1 MIKIAFCDDDME
13 VLHQMNELLDRYR
26 VERNEDITYAAFQSP
41 FELLTEIEKGIR
53 PDILFLDVVMPGQ
66 NGMDVAKEIRQYD
79 TNMKIIF
86 LTSSPEFAVES
97 YSVGAYFYQL
107 KPIWEES
114 FFRLMDAVLS
124 GACTKAVIADCALLV
139 TAGTVGRLVLLGT
152 SGVLSHKGAYGA
164 LFRVRCMVTEHLAK
178 VSLGAL
184 DERSTGAVKTVLNED
199 IEKLELFLAHNLPEF
214 VAYLTGPVVIFLY
227 LLSVNAPLAL
237 VSLIPLP
244 LAGIVMAVIF
254 QRMKGVL
261 SDVNRSLVGFNSV
274 MIEYISGMRLI
285 KAYNMGRLAAPSRS
299 FPMPL
304 RRRTGSGT
312 WSHTRRLRPMPPFCC
327 WWSAEWC

>member
-26 VERNEDITYAAFQSP
+26 VEWNEDITYAAFQSP

-114 FFRLMDAVLS
+114 FFRLMDAVLAECEKKKKNS
-124 GACTKAVIADCALLV
+124 LILRSKDGITRIDLQQLEYCEVLGRKLL
-139 TAGTVGRLVLLGT
+139 
-152 SGVLSHKGAYGA
+152 
-164 LFRVRCMVTEHLAK
+164 FHL
-178 VSLGAL
+178 
-184 DERSTGAVKTVLNED
+184 ENGAV
-199 IEKLELFLAHNLPEF
+199 LEGA
-214 VAYLTGPVVIFLY
+214 G
-227 LLSVNAPLAL
+227 
-237 VSLIPLP
+237 SLDD
-244 LAGIVMAVIF
+244 LAGQLMQHSNF
-254 QRMKGVL
+254 FRPHRSFL
-261 SDVNRSLVGFNSV
+261 VN
-274 MIEYISGMRLI
+274 MEYIQNIS
-285 KAYNMGRLAAPSRS
+285 SRS
-299 FPMPL
+299 IKMVND
-304 RRRTGSGT
+304 
-312 WSHTRRLRPMPPFCC
+312 
-327 WWSAEWC
+327 AEIPIPHGKCSEIKNTYMEYAFNGEQAVL

>member
-114 FFRLMDAVLS
+114 FFRLMDAVLAECEKKKKNS
-124 GACTKAVIADCALLV
+124 LILRSKDGITRIDLQQLEYCEVLGRKLL
-139 TAGTVGRLVLLGT
+139 
-152 SGVLSHKGAYGA
+152 
-164 LFRVRCMVTEHLAK
+164 FHL
-178 VSLGAL
+178 
-184 DERSTGAVKTVLNED
+184 ENGAV
-199 IEKLELFLAHNLPEF
+199 LESA
-214 VAYLTGPVVIFLY
+214 G
-227 LLSVNAPLAL
+227 
-237 VSLIPLP
+237 SLDD
-244 LAGIVMAVIF
+244 LAGQLMQYNNF
-254 QRMKGVL
+254 FRPHRSFL
-261 SDVNRSLVGFNSV
+261 VN
-274 MIEYISGMRLI
+274 MEYIQNIS
-285 KAYNMGRLAAPSRS
+285 SRS
-299 FPMPL
+299 IKMVND
-304 RRRTGSGT
+304 
-312 WSHTRRLRPMPPFCC
+312 
-327 WWSAEWC
+327 AEIPIPHGKCSEIKNTYMEYAFNGEQAVL

>member
-114 FFRLMDAVLS
+114 FFRLMDSVL
-124 GACTKAVIADCALLV
+124 AECTK
-139 TAGTVGRLVLLGT
+139 TQ
-152 SGVLSHKGAYGA
+152 
-164 LFRVRCMVTEHLAK
+164 EN
-178 VSLGAL
+178 SLIL
-184 DERSTGAVKTVLNED
+184 RSKEGITRIDL
-199 IEKLELFLAHNLPEF
+199 EKLEYCEVIGRTLFFHLRNGKVFESVGSLDDLFLQLKPYGN
-214 VAYLTGPVVIFLY
+214 FLR
-227 LLSVNAPLAL
+227 PH
-237 VSLIPLP
+237 
-244 LAGIVMAVIF
+244 
-254 QRMKGVL
+254 
-261 SDVNRSLVGFNSV
+261 
-274 MIEYISGMRLI
+274 
-285 KAYNMGRLAAPSRS
+285 RS
-299 FPMPL
+299 FLVNMDYIQNISYRAIKL
-304 RRRTGSGT
+304 IS
-312 WSHTRRLRPMPPFCC
+312 L
-327 WWSAEWC
+327 AEIPIPHGKCSEIKNKYLEYAFNRKQVFLS

>member
-114 FFRLMDAVLS
+114 FFRLMASVLSECEKKKKNSLILRSKDGITRVNLQQLEYCEVLGRKLLFHLENGAVLEGAGSLDDLAGQLMQYSNFFRPHRSFLVNMEYIQNISSRSIKMVNDAVIPIPHGKCS
-124 GACTKAVIADCALLV
+124 EIKNTYMEYAFNGEQAVL
-139 TAGTVGRLVLLGT
+139 
-152 SGVLSHKGAYGA
+152 
-164 LFRVRCMVTEHLAK
+164 
-178 VSLGAL
+178 
-184 DERSTGAVKTVLNED
+184 
-199 IEKLELFLAHNLPEF
+199 
-214 VAYLTGPVVIFLY
+214 
-227 LLSVNAPLAL
+227 
-237 VSLIPLP
+237 
-244 LAGIVMAVIF
+244 
-254 QRMKGVL
+254 
-261 SDVNRSLVGFNSV
+261 
-274 MIEYISGMRLI
+274 
-285 KAYNMGRLAAPSRS
+285 
-299 FPMPL
+299 
-304 RRRTGSGT
+304 
-312 WSHTRRLRPMPPFCC
+312 
-327 WWSAEWC
+327 

>member
-107 KPIWEES
+107 KPIWEGS
-114 FFRLMDAVLS
+114 FFRLMDAVL
-124 GACTKAVIADCALLV
+124 GRKLLI
-139 TAGTVGRLVLLGT
+139 
-152 SGVLSHKGAYGA
+152 
-164 LFRVRCMVTEHLAK
+164 HL
-178 VSLGAL
+178 
-184 DERSTGAVKTVLNED
+184 ENGAV
-199 IEKLELFLAHNLPEF
+199 LESA
-214 VAYLTGPVVIFLY
+214 G
-227 LLSVNAPLAL
+227 
-237 VSLIPLP
+237 SLDD
-244 LAGIVMAVIF
+244 LAGQLMQYSNF
-254 QRMKGVL
+254 FRPHRSFL
-261 SDVNRSLVGFNSV
+261 VN
-274 MIEYISGMRLI
+274 MEYIQNIS
-285 KAYNMGRLAAPSRS
+285 SRS
-299 FPMPL
+299 IKMVND
-304 RRRTGSGT
+304 
-312 WSHTRRLRPMPPFCC
+312 
-327 WWSAEWC
+327 AEIPIPHGKCSEIKNTYMEYAFNGEQAVL

>member
-79 TNMKIIF
+79 TNMRIIF

-114 FFRLMDAVLS
+114 FFRLMDAVLVECEKKKKNS
-124 GACTKAVIADCALLV
+124 LILRSKDGITRIDLQQLEYCEVLGRKLL
-139 TAGTVGRLVLLGT
+139 
-152 SGVLSHKGAYGA
+152 
-164 LFRVRCMVTEHLAK
+164 FHL
-178 VSLGAL
+178 
-184 DERSTGAVKTVLNED
+184 ENGAV
-199 IEKLELFLAHNLPEF
+199 LESA
-214 VAYLTGPVVIFLY
+214 G
-227 LLSVNAPLAL
+227 
-237 VSLIPLP
+237 SLDD
-244 LAGIVMAVIF
+244 LAGQLMQYSNF
-254 QRMKGVL
+254 FRPHRSFL
-261 SDVNRSLVGFNSV
+261 VN
-274 MIEYISGMRLI
+274 MEYIQNIS
-285 KAYNMGRLAAPSRS
+285 SRS
-299 FPMPL
+299 IKMVND
-304 RRRTGSGT
+304 
-312 WSHTRRLRPMPPFCC
+312 
-327 WWSAEWC
+327 AEIPIPHGKCSEIKNTYMEYAFNGEQAVL

>member
-26 VERNEDITYAAFQSP
+26 VERNEDITYVAFQSP

-114 FFRLMDAVLS
+114 FFRLMDAVLAECEKKKKNS
-124 GACTKAVIADCALLV
+124 LILRSKDGITRIDLQQLEYCEVLGRKLL
-139 TAGTVGRLVLLGT
+139 
-152 SGVLSHKGAYGA
+152 
-164 LFRVRCMVTEHLAK
+164 FHLE
-178 VSLGAL
+178 
-184 DERSTGAVKTVLNED
+184 DGAV
-199 IEKLELFLAHNLPEF
+199 LESA
-214 VAYLTGPVVIFLY
+214 G
-227 LLSVNAPLAL
+227 
-237 VSLIPLP
+237 SLDD
-244 LAGIVMAVIF
+244 LAGQLMQYSNF
-254 QRMKGVL
+254 FRPHRSFL
-261 SDVNRSLVGFNSV
+261 VN
-274 MIEYISGMRLI
+274 MEYIQNIS
-285 KAYNMGRLAAPSRS
+285 SRS
-299 FPMPL
+299 IKMVND
-304 RRRTGSGT
+304 
-312 WSHTRRLRPMPPFCC
+312 
-327 WWSAEWC
+327 AEIPIPHGKCSEIKNTYMEYAFNGEQAVL

>member
-86 LTSSPEFAVES
+86 LTSSPKFAVES

-114 FFRLMDAVLS
+114 FFRLMDAVLAECEKKKKNRLILRS
-124 GACTKAVIADCALLV
+124 KDGITRIDLQQLEYCEVLGRKLL
-139 TAGTVGRLVLLGT
+139 
-152 SGVLSHKGAYGA
+152 
-164 LFRVRCMVTEHLAK
+164 FHL
-178 VSLGAL
+178 
-184 DERSTGAVKTVLNED
+184 ENGAV
-199 IEKLELFLAHNLPEF
+199 LESA
-214 VAYLTGPVVIFLY
+214 G
-227 LLSVNAPLAL
+227 
-237 VSLIPLP
+237 SLDD
-244 LAGIVMAVIF
+244 LAGQLMQYSNF
-254 QRMKGVL
+254 FRPHRSFL
-261 SDVNRSLVGFNSV
+261 VN
-274 MIEYISGMRLI
+274 MEYIQNIS
-285 KAYNMGRLAAPSRS
+285 SRS
-299 FPMPL
+299 IKMVND
-304 RRRTGSGT
+304 
-312 WSHTRRLRPMPPFCC
+312 
-327 WWSAEWC
+327 AEIPIPHGKCSEIKNTYMEYAFNGEQAVL

>member
-66 NGMDVAKEIRQYD
+66 NGMDVAKEIQQYD

-114 FFRLMDAVLS
+114 FFRLMDAVLAECEKKKKNS
-124 GACTKAVIADCALLV
+124 LILRSKDGITRIDLQQLEYCEVLGRKLL
-139 TAGTVGRLVLLGT
+139 
-152 SGVLSHKGAYGA
+152 
-164 LFRVRCMVTEHLAK
+164 FHLE
-178 VSLGAL
+178 
-184 DERSTGAVKTVLNED
+184 DGAV
-199 IEKLELFLAHNLPEF
+199 LESA
-214 VAYLTGPVVIFLY
+214 G
-227 LLSVNAPLAL
+227 
-237 VSLIPLP
+237 SLDD
-244 LAGIVMAVIF
+244 LAGQLMQYSNF
-254 QRMKGVL
+254 FRPHRSFL
-261 SDVNRSLVGFNSV
+261 VN
-274 MIEYISGMRLI
+274 MEYIQNIS
-285 KAYNMGRLAAPSRS
+285 SRS
-299 FPMPL
+299 IKMVND
-304 RRRTGSGT
+304 
-312 WSHTRRLRPMPPFCC
+312 
-327 WWSAEWC
+327 AEIPIPHGKCSEIKNTYMEYAFNGEQAVL

>member
-114 FFRLMDAVLS
+114 FFRLMDAVLAECEKKKKNS
-124 GACTKAVIADCALLV
+124 LILRSKDGITRIDLQQLEYCEVLGRKLLFHLENGAVLESAGSLDDLAGQLMQYCNFFRPHRSFLVNMEYIQNISSRSIKMVNDAVIPIPHGKCSEIKNTYMEYVFSGEQA
-139 TAGTVGRLVLLGT
+139 VL
-152 SGVLSHKGAYGA
+152 
-164 LFRVRCMVTEHLAK
+164 
-178 VSLGAL
+178 
-184 DERSTGAVKTVLNED
+184 
-199 IEKLELFLAHNLPEF
+199 
-214 VAYLTGPVVIFLY
+214 
-227 LLSVNAPLAL
+227 
-237 VSLIPLP
+237 
-244 LAGIVMAVIF
+244 
-254 QRMKGVL
+254 
-261 SDVNRSLVGFNSV
+261 
-274 MIEYISGMRLI
+274 
-285 KAYNMGRLAAPSRS
+285 
-299 FPMPL
+299 
-304 RRRTGSGT
+304 
-312 WSHTRRLRPMPPFCC
+312 
-327 WWSAEWC
+327 

>member
-26 VERNEDITYAAFQSP
+26 VERNEDMTYAAFQSP

-114 FFRLMDAVLS
+114 FFRLMDAVLAECEKKKKNS
-124 GACTKAVIADCALLV
+124 LILRSKDGITRIDLQQLEYCEVLGRKLL
-139 TAGTVGRLVLLGT
+139 
-152 SGVLSHKGAYGA
+152 
-164 LFRVRCMVTEHLAK
+164 FHL
-178 VSLGAL
+178 
-184 DERSTGAVKTVLNED
+184 ENGAV
-199 IEKLELFLAHNLPEF
+199 LESA
-214 VAYLTGPVVIFLY
+214 G
-227 LLSVNAPLAL
+227 
-237 VSLIPLP
+237 SLDD
-244 LAGIVMAVIF
+244 LAGQLMQYSNF
-254 QRMKGVL
+254 FRPHRSFL
-261 SDVNRSLVGFNSV
+261 VN
-274 MIEYISGMRLI
+274 MEYIQNIS
-285 KAYNMGRLAAPSRS
+285 SRS
-299 FPMPL
+299 IKMVND
-304 RRRTGSGT
+304 
-312 WSHTRRLRPMPPFCC
+312 
-327 WWSAEWC
+327 AEIPIPHGKCSEIKNTYMEYAFNGEQADL

>member
-107 KPIWEES
+107 KPICEEI
-114 FFRLMDAVLS
+114 FFRLMDAVL
-124 GACTKAVIADCALLV
+124 GRKLLFH
-139 TAGTVGRLVLLGT
+139 LGN
-152 SGVLSHKGAYGA
+152 
-164 LFRVRCMVTEHLAK
+164 
-178 VSLGAL
+178 
-184 DERSTGAVKTVLNED
+184 GAV
-199 IEKLELFLAHNLPEF
+199 LESA
-214 VAYLTGPVVIFLY
+214 G
-227 LLSVNAPLAL
+227 
-237 VSLIPLP
+237 SLDD
-244 LAGIVMAVIF
+244 LAGQLMQYSNF
-254 QRMKGVL
+254 FRPHRSFL
-261 SDVNRSLVGFNSV
+261 VN
-274 MIEYISGMRLI
+274 MEYIQNIS
-285 KAYNMGRLAAPSRS
+285 SRS
-299 FPMPL
+299 IKMVND
-304 RRRTGSGT
+304 
-312 WSHTRRLRPMPPFCC
+312 
-327 WWSAEWC
+327 AEIPIPHGKCSEIKNTYMEYAFNGEQAVL

>member
-114 FFRLMDAVLS
+114 FFRLMDAVLAECEKKKKNS
-124 GACTKAVIADCALLV
+124 LILRSKDGITRIDLQQLEYCEVLGRKLL
-139 TAGTVGRLVLLGT
+139 
-152 SGVLSHKGAYGA
+152 
-164 LFRVRCMVTEHLAK
+164 FHL
-178 VSLGAL
+178 
-184 DERSTGAVKTVLNED
+184 ENGAV
-199 IEKLELFLAHNLPEF
+199 LESAGCLDD
-214 VAYLTGPVVIFLY
+214 
-227 LLSVNAPLAL
+227 
-237 VSLIPLP
+237 
-244 LAGIVMAVIF
+244 LAGQLMQYSNF
-254 QRMKGVL
+254 FRPHRSFL
-261 SDVNRSLVGFNSV
+261 VN
-274 MIEYISGMRLI
+274 MEYIQNIS
-285 KAYNMGRLAAPSRS
+285 SRS
-299 FPMPL
+299 IKMVND
-304 RRRTGSGT
+304 
-312 WSHTRRLRPMPPFCC
+312 
-327 WWSAEWC
+327 AEIPIPHGKCSEIKNTYMEYAFNGEQAVL

>member
-13 VLHQMNELLDRYR
+13 VLHQVNELLDRYR

-114 FFRLMDAVLS
+114 FFRLMDAVLAECEKKKKNS
-124 GACTKAVIADCALLV
+124 LILRSKDGITRINLQQLEYCEVLGRKLL
-139 TAGTVGRLVLLGT
+139 
-152 SGVLSHKGAYGA
+152 
-164 LFRVRCMVTEHLAK
+164 FHL
-178 VSLGAL
+178 
-184 DERSTGAVKTVLNED
+184 ENGAV
-199 IEKLELFLAHNLPEF
+199 LESA
-214 VAYLTGPVVIFLY
+214 G
-227 LLSVNAPLAL
+227 
-237 VSLIPLP
+237 SLDD
-244 LAGIVMAVIF
+244 LAGQLMQYSNF
-254 QRMKGVL
+254 FRPHRSFL
-261 SDVNRSLVGFNSV
+261 VN
-274 MIEYISGMRLI
+274 MEYIQNIS
-285 KAYNMGRLAAPSRS
+285 SRS
-299 FPMPL
+299 IKMVND
-304 RRRTGSGT
+304 
-312 WSHTRRLRPMPPFCC
+312 
-327 WWSAEWC
+327 AEIPIPHGKCSEIKNTYMEYAFNGEQAVL

>member
-114 FFRLMDAVLS
+114 FFRLMDVVLGRKLLFHLENGAVLES
-124 GACTKAVIADCALLV
+124 
-139 TAGTVGRLVLLGT
+139 AG
-152 SGVLSHKGAYGA
+152 
-164 LFRVRCMVTEHLAK
+164 
-178 VSLGAL
+178 SL
-184 DERSTGAVKTVLNED
+184 DD
-199 IEKLELFLAHNLPEF
+199 
-214 VAYLTGPVVIFLY
+214 
-227 LLSVNAPLAL
+227 
-237 VSLIPLP
+237 
-244 LAGIVMAVIF
+244 LAGQLMQYSNF
-254 QRMKGVL
+254 FRPHRSFL
-261 SDVNRSLVGFNSV
+261 VN
-274 MIEYISGMRLI
+274 MEYIQNIS
-285 KAYNMGRLAAPSRS
+285 SRS
-299 FPMPL
+299 IKMVND
-304 RRRTGSGT
+304 
-312 WSHTRRLRPMPPFCC
+312 
-327 WWSAEWC
+327 AEIPIPHGKCSEIKNTYMEYAFNGEQAVL

>member
-114 FFRLMDAVLS
+114 FFRLMDAVLAECEKKKKNS
-124 GACTKAVIADCALLV
+124 LILRSKDGITRIDLQQLEYCEVLGRKLL
-139 TAGTVGRLVLLGT
+139 
-152 SGVLSHKGAYGA
+152 
-164 LFRVRCMVTEHLAK
+164 FHL
-178 VSLGAL
+178 
-184 DERSTGAVKTVLNED
+184 ENGAV
-199 IEKLELFLAHNLPEF
+199 LESAGSLDDLAVQLMQYSNFFRPHRSFL
-214 VAYLTGPVVIFLY
+214 
-227 LLSVNAPLAL
+227 VN
-237 VSLIPLP
+237 
-244 LAGIVMAVIF
+244 M
-254 QRMKGVL
+254 
-261 SDVNRSLVGFNSV
+261 
-274 MIEYISGMRLI
+274 EYIQNIS
-285 KAYNMGRLAAPSRS
+285 SRS
-299 FPMPL
+299 IKMVND
-304 RRRTGSGT
+304 
-312 WSHTRRLRPMPPFCC
+312 
-327 WWSAEWC
+327 AEIPIPHGKCSEIKNTYMEYAFNGEQAVL

>member
-114 FFRLMDAVLS
+114 FFRLMDAVLAECEKKKKNS
-124 GACTKAVIADCALLV
+124 LILHSKDGITRIDLQQLEYCEVLGRKLL
-139 TAGTVGRLVLLGT
+139 
-152 SGVLSHKGAYGA
+152 
-164 LFRVRCMVTEHLAK
+164 FHLE
-178 VSLGAL
+178 
-184 DERSTGAVKTVLNED
+184 DGAV
-199 IEKLELFLAHNLPEF
+199 LESA
-214 VAYLTGPVVIFLY
+214 G
-227 LLSVNAPLAL
+227 
-237 VSLIPLP
+237 SLDD
-244 LAGIVMAVIF
+244 LAGQLMQYSNF
-254 QRMKGVL
+254 FRPHRSFL
-261 SDVNRSLVGFNSV
+261 VN
-274 MIEYISGMRLI
+274 MEYIQNIS
-285 KAYNMGRLAAPSRS
+285 SRS
-299 FPMPL
+299 IKMVND
-304 RRRTGSGT
+304 
-312 WSHTRRLRPMPPFCC
+312 
-327 WWSAEWC
+327 AEIPIPHGKCSEIKNTYMEYAFNGEQAVL

>member
-13 VLHQMNELLDRYR
+13 VLHQMNELIDRYR

-114 FFRLMDAVLS
+114 FFRLMDSVLAECEKKKKNSLILRSKDGITRIDLQQLEYCEVLGRKLLFHLEDGAVLES
-124 GACTKAVIADCALLV
+124 
-139 TAGTVGRLVLLGT
+139 AG
-152 SGVLSHKGAYGA
+152 
-164 LFRVRCMVTEHLAK
+164 
-178 VSLGAL
+178 SL
-184 DERSTGAVKTVLNED
+184 DD
-199 IEKLELFLAHNLPEF
+199 
-214 VAYLTGPVVIFLY
+214 
-227 LLSVNAPLAL
+227 
-237 VSLIPLP
+237 
-244 LAGIVMAVIF
+244 LAGQLMQYSNF
-254 QRMKGVL
+254 FRPHRSFL
-261 SDVNRSLVGFNSV
+261 VN
-274 MIEYISGMRLI
+274 MEYIQNIS
-285 KAYNMGRLAAPSRS
+285 SRS
-299 FPMPL
+299 IKMVND
-304 RRRTGSGT
+304 
-312 WSHTRRLRPMPPFCC
+312 
-327 WWSAEWC
+327 AEIPIPHGKCSEIKNTYMEYAFNGEQAVL

>member
-26 VERNEDITYAAFQSP
+26 VEWNEDITYAAFQSP

-114 FFRLMDAVLS
+114 FFRLMDAVLAECEKKKKNS
-124 GACTKAVIADCALLV
+124 LILRSKDGITRINLQQLEYCEVLGRKLL
-139 TAGTVGRLVLLGT
+139 
-152 SGVLSHKGAYGA
+152 
-164 LFRVRCMVTEHLAK
+164 FHL
-178 VSLGAL
+178 
-184 DERSTGAVKTVLNED
+184 ENGAV
-199 IEKLELFLAHNLPEF
+199 LESA
-214 VAYLTGPVVIFLY
+214 G
-227 LLSVNAPLAL
+227 
-237 VSLIPLP
+237 SLDD
-244 LAGIVMAVIF
+244 LAGQLMQYSNF
-254 QRMKGVL
+254 FRPHRSFL
-261 SDVNRSLVGFNSV
+261 VN
-274 MIEYISGMRLI
+274 MEYIQNIS
-285 KAYNMGRLAAPSRS
+285 SRS
-299 FPMPL
+299 IKMVND
-304 RRRTGSGT
+304 
-312 WSHTRRLRPMPPFCC
+312 
-327 WWSAEWC
+327 AEIPIPHGKCSEIKNTYMEYAFNGEQAVL

>member
-114 FFRLMDAVLS
+114 FFRLMDAVL
-124 GACTKAVIADCALLV
+124 GRKLL
-139 TAGTVGRLVLLGT
+139 
-152 SGVLSHKGAYGA
+152 
-164 LFRVRCMVTEHLAK
+164 FHL
-178 VSLGAL
+178 
-184 DERSTGAVKTVLNED
+184 ENGAV
-199 IEKLELFLAHNLPEF
+199 LESA
-214 VAYLTGPVVIFLY
+214 G
-227 LLSVNAPLAL
+227 
-237 VSLIPLP
+237 SLDD
-244 LAGIVMAVIF
+244 LAGQLMQYSNFFRPHRSFLVNMEYIQNISTRAVTLTNLAQIPIPHGKSAEIRRQYLEYAF
-254 QRMKGVL
+254 RRKQ
-261 SDVNRSLVGFNSV
+261 V
-274 MIEYISGMRLI
+274 MI
-285 KAYNMGRLAAPSRS
+285 
-299 FPMPL
+299 
-304 RRRTGSGT
+304 
-312 WSHTRRLRPMPPFCC
+312 
-327 WWSAEWC
+327 

>member
-13 VLHQMNELLDRYR
+13 MLHQMNELLDRYR

-114 FFRLMDAVLS
+114 FFRLMDAVLAECEKKKKNS
-124 GACTKAVIADCALLV
+124 LILRSKDGITRIDLQQLEYCEVLGRKLL
-139 TAGTVGRLVLLGT
+139 
-152 SGVLSHKGAYGA
+152 
-164 LFRVRCMVTEHLAK
+164 FHLE
-178 VSLGAL
+178 
-184 DERSTGAVKTVLNED
+184 DGAV
-199 IEKLELFLAHNLPEF
+199 LESA
-214 VAYLTGPVVIFLY
+214 G
-227 LLSVNAPLAL
+227 
-237 VSLIPLP
+237 SLDD
-244 LAGIVMAVIF
+244 LAGQLMQYSNF
-254 QRMKGVL
+254 FRPHRSFL
-261 SDVNRSLVGFNSV
+261 VN
-274 MIEYISGMRLI
+274 MEYIQNIS
-285 KAYNMGRLAAPSRS
+285 SRS
-299 FPMPL
+299 IKMVND
-304 RRRTGSGT
+304 
-312 WSHTRRLRPMPPFCC
+312 
-327 WWSAEWC
+327 AEIPIPHGKCSEIKNTYMEYAFNGEQAVL

>member
-97 YSVGAYFYQL
+97 YTVGAYFYQL

-114 FFRLMDAVLS
+114 FFRLMDSVLSECEKKKKNSLILRSKDGITRIDLQQLEYCEVLGRKLLFHLENGAVLES
-124 GACTKAVIADCALLV
+124 AGSLDDLAGQLMQYSNFFRPHRSFLVNMEYIQNISSRSIKMVNDAVIPIPHGKCSEIKNTYMEYAFNGEQA
-139 TAGTVGRLVLLGT
+139 VL
-152 SGVLSHKGAYGA
+152 
-164 LFRVRCMVTEHLAK
+164 
-178 VSLGAL
+178 
-184 DERSTGAVKTVLNED
+184 
-199 IEKLELFLAHNLPEF
+199 
-214 VAYLTGPVVIFLY
+214 
-227 LLSVNAPLAL
+227 
-237 VSLIPLP
+237 
-244 LAGIVMAVIF
+244 
-254 QRMKGVL
+254 
-261 SDVNRSLVGFNSV
+261 
-274 MIEYISGMRLI
+274 
-285 KAYNMGRLAAPSRS
+285 
-299 FPMPL
+299 
-304 RRRTGSGT
+304 
-312 WSHTRRLRPMPPFCC
+312 
-327 WWSAEWC
+327 

>member
-114 FFRLMDAVLS
+114 FFRLMDAVLAECEKKKKNS
-124 GACTKAVIADCALLV
+124 LILRSKDGITRIDLQQLEYCEVLGRKLL
-139 TAGTVGRLVLLGT
+139 
-152 SGVLSHKGAYGA
+152 
-164 LFRVRCMVTEHLAK
+164 FHL
-178 VSLGAL
+178 
-184 DERSTGAVKTVLNED
+184 ENGAV
-199 IEKLELFLAHNLPEF
+199 LESA
-214 VAYLTGPVVIFLY
+214 G
-227 LLSVNAPLAL
+227 
-237 VSLIPLP
+237 SLDD
-244 LAGIVMAVIF
+244 LAGQLMQYSNF
-254 QRMKGVL
+254 FRPHRSFL
-261 SDVNRSLVGFNSV
+261 VN
-274 MIEYISGMRLI
+274 MEYIQNISSHSI
-285 KAYNMGRLAAPSRS
+285 KMVND
-299 FPMPL
+299 
-304 RRRTGSGT
+304 
-312 WSHTRRLRPMPPFCC
+312 
-327 WWSAEWC
+327 AEIPIPHGKCSEIKNTYMEYAFNGEQAVL

>member
-114 FFRLMDAVLS
+114 FFRLMDAVLAECEKKKKNS
-124 GACTKAVIADCALLV
+124 LILRSKDGITRINLQQLEYCEVLGRKLL
-139 TAGTVGRLVLLGT
+139 
-152 SGVLSHKGAYGA
+152 
-164 LFRVRCMVTEHLAK
+164 FHL
-178 VSLGAL
+178 
-184 DERSTGAVKTVLNED
+184 ENGAV
-199 IEKLELFLAHNLPEF
+199 LESAGSLDDLAVQLMQYSNFFRPHRSFL
-214 VAYLTGPVVIFLY
+214 
-227 LLSVNAPLAL
+227 VN
-237 VSLIPLP
+237 
-244 LAGIVMAVIF
+244 M
-254 QRMKGVL
+254 
-261 SDVNRSLVGFNSV
+261 
-274 MIEYISGMRLI
+274 EYIQNIS
-285 KAYNMGRLAAPSRS
+285 SRS
-299 FPMPL
+299 IKMVND
-304 RRRTGSGT
+304 
-312 WSHTRRLRPMPPFCC
+312 
-327 WWSAEWC
+327 AEIPIPHGKCSEIKNTYMEYAFNGEQAVL

>member
-13 VLHQMNELLDRYR
+13 VLHQINELLDRYR

-114 FFRLMDAVLS
+114 FFRLMDAVLAECEKKKKNS
-124 GACTKAVIADCALLV
+124 LILRSKDGITRIDLQQLEYCEVLGRKLL
-139 TAGTVGRLVLLGT
+139 
-152 SGVLSHKGAYGA
+152 
-164 LFRVRCMVTEHLAK
+164 FHL
-178 VSLGAL
+178 
-184 DERSTGAVKTVLNED
+184 ENGAV
-199 IEKLELFLAHNLPEF
+199 LESA
-214 VAYLTGPVVIFLY
+214 G
-227 LLSVNAPLAL
+227 
-237 VSLIPLP
+237 SLDD
-244 LAGIVMAVIF
+244 LAGQLMQYSNF
-254 QRMKGVL
+254 FRPHRSFL
-261 SDVNRSLVGFNSV
+261 VN
-274 MIEYISGMRLI
+274 MEYIQNIS
-285 KAYNMGRLAAPSRS
+285 SRS
-299 FPMPL
+299 IKMVND
-304 RRRTGSGT
+304 
-312 WSHTRRLRPMPPFCC
+312 
-327 WWSAEWC
+327 AEIPIPHGKCSEIKNTYMEYAFNGEQAVL

>member
-13 VLHQMNELLDRYR
+13 VLHQMNELLDRYQ

-114 FFRLMDAVLS
+114 FFRLMDAVLAECEKKKKNS
-124 GACTKAVIADCALLV
+124 LILRSKDGITRIDLQQLEYCEVLGRKLL
-139 TAGTVGRLVLLGT
+139 
-152 SGVLSHKGAYGA
+152 
-164 LFRVRCMVTEHLAK
+164 FHLE
-178 VSLGAL
+178 
-184 DERSTGAVKTVLNED
+184 DGAV
-199 IEKLELFLAHNLPEF
+199 LESA
-214 VAYLTGPVVIFLY
+214 G
-227 LLSVNAPLAL
+227 
-237 VSLIPLP
+237 SLDD
-244 LAGIVMAVIF
+244 LAGQLMQYSNF
-254 QRMKGVL
+254 FRPHRSFL
-261 SDVNRSLVGFNSV
+261 VN
-274 MIEYISGMRLI
+274 MEYIQNIS
-285 KAYNMGRLAAPSRS
+285 SRS
-299 FPMPL
+299 IKMVND
-304 RRRTGSGT
+304 
-312 WSHTRRLRPMPPFCC
+312 
-327 WWSAEWC
+327 AEIPIPHGKCSEIKNTYMEYAFNGEQAVL

>member
-97 YSVGAYFYQL
+97 YLVGAYFYQL

-114 FFRLMDAVLS
+114 FFRLMDAVLAECEKKKKNS
-124 GACTKAVIADCALLV
+124 LILRSKDGITRINLQQLEYCEVLGRKLL
-139 TAGTVGRLVLLGT
+139 
-152 SGVLSHKGAYGA
+152 
-164 LFRVRCMVTEHLAK
+164 FHL
-178 VSLGAL
+178 
-184 DERSTGAVKTVLNED
+184 ENGAVMES
-199 IEKLELFLAHNLPEF
+199 A
-214 VAYLTGPVVIFLY
+214 G
-227 LLSVNAPLAL
+227 
-237 VSLIPLP
+237 SLDD
-244 LAGIVMAVIF
+244 LAGQLMQYSNF
-254 QRMKGVL
+254 FRPHRSFL
-261 SDVNRSLVGFNSV
+261 VN
-274 MIEYISGMRLI
+274 MEYIQNIS
-285 KAYNMGRLAAPSRS
+285 SRS
-299 FPMPL
+299 IKMVND
-304 RRRTGSGT
+304 
-312 WSHTRRLRPMPPFCC
+312 
-327 WWSAEWC
+327 AEIPIPHGKCSEIKNTYMEYAFNGEQAVL